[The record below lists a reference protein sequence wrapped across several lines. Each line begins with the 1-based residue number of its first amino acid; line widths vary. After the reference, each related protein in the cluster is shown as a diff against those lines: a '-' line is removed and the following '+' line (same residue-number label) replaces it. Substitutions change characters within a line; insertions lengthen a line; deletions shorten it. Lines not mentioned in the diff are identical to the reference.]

1 MAMHTGAF
9 GNAIDRDLRKVFFHE
24 YDIQPKEYVE
34 IAKMDPMD
42 GAYDKEGEMAGLT
55 QLLDRTEGSA
65 IQFEDF
71 EDGNT
76 KEMTPK
82 DFGLGVQITE
92 NMFDDDLTG
101 HMKKAIKELGKAA
114 NYSEELEFWDLLNNG
129 FATTYHSGIDSK
141 ALFAADHTT
150 IKSGDTID
158 NDGTDASLTVTSLQ
172 EALTYFETLVNEAGV
187 PIVAKAD
194 LLVIPPALRYKAE
207 KLLLSE
213 YDPENANMQYNTVG
227 TRGLQFMVGHY
238 LSSSTA
244 WFVLSKELH
253 DLRFRWRKKIQFQ
266 SENDFS
272 TKNRLYSAH
281 GRFLADFVHYRG
293 AFGNSGS

>member
-1 MAMHTGAF
+1 MAMHTG
-9 GNAIDRDLRKVFFHE
+9 GYSQLWDRELRKVFFHE
-24 YDIQPKEYVE
+24 YTVQPKEYTQV
-34 IAKMDPMD
+34 AKMDPMD
-42 GAYDKEGEMAGLT
+42 GPYDKEGELAGLT
-55 QLLDRTEGSA
+55 QLLDRDEGTA
-65 IQFEDF
+65 IRFEDF
-71 EDGNT
+71 EQGNT

-82 DFGLGVQITE
+82 DFALGVQITE
-92 NMFDDDLTG
+92 NMFDDDRTG
-101 HMKKAIKELGKAA
+101 HMKKAIAELGRAA

-129 FATTYHSGIDSK
+129 FVTTYHSGIDSK

-172 EALTYFETLVNEAGV
+172 EALTYYETLVNEAGV
-187 PIVAKAD
+187 PIVAKGD

-227 TRGLQFMVGHY
+227 SRGLQFMVCHY
-238 LSSSTA
+238 LSSSIA
-244 WFVLSKELH
+244 WFVISKELA

-266 SENDFS
+266 SENDFH